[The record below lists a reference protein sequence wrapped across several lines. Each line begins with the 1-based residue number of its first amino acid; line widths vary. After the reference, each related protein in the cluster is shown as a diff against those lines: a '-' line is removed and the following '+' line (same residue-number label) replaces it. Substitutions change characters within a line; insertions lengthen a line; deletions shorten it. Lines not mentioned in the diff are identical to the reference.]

1 MAKKTNNK
9 KRKRFSKI
17 DTVKSSSNDIVSM
30 FRDFKQVIVESIQI
44 IRNPDTKY
52 DSKKLT
58 PGVIIALI
66 VFLCLL
72 VFFIYDFAQN
82 GVRV

>member
-9 KRKRFSKI
+9 KRKRFSKV
-17 DTVKSSSNDIVSM
+17 DTVKSSSNDIISM

-44 IRNPDTKY
+44 IKNPDTKY

-66 VFLCLL
+66 VFLGLL
-72 VFFIYDFAQN
+72 VFFIYDFAKN